1 MARSSGSIGPGVP
14 PRTLDTWRAELPRY
28 VSPVEADGSVPA
40 AYVALCL
47 RLRRLVPALVAP
59 VAVDPVLRWTVGNE
73 PLPAAAELVR
83 QAGRLAGA
91 LPDAGQS
98 PARERFLAA
107 QLGALEWRA
116 RGLAGQHVPFRREV
130 RECLGLS
137 TAPGEPDAYRAAHRE
152 LAALLGGHGTVGERL
167 AAHRRRDGVPR
178 ERLGPAVRALSTA
191 LRRRVGS
198 RYGLPAA
205 EAVAYRLVDDAS
217 WSALHTYTGG
227 HRSLVQV
234 NAGAVLGAAR
244 LPRLVAHEAYPGHH
258 VECSRAEAAVA
269 AGRVE
274 QGITLLGS
282 PQTVVS
288 EGLAECALGTVGPR
302 WGRWASDVLAPVAV
316 PLDGELAERLD
327 PVLAVLRRVRLDAAL
342 LLHDGPPTS
351 GRVAAAEAHIR
362 RWLLLDAGR
371 ARRVVEALARPLWRA
386 HVVASV
392 EGAVIVR
399 TWLGCGSE
407 PVAQHRRLLDDP
419 AALDALRSRT
429 ST

>member
-1 MARSSGSIGPGVP
+1 MGPDRQIRAYRLERST
-14 PRTLDTWRAELPRY
+14 RWRVGLPRY
-28 VSPVEADGSVPA
+28 GSPVEADGVPA

-59 VAVDPVLRWTVGNE
+59 LAVDPVVRWTVGNE
-73 PLPAAAELVR
+73 PVATAAELVR
-83 QAGRLAGA
+83 QAGWLAA
-91 LPDAGQS
+91 AVPNAGLS

-107 QLGALEWRA
+107 QLSAVEWRA
-116 RGLAGQHVPFRREV
+116 RGLAGQRVPFRREV
-130 RECLGLS
+130 WECLGLS
-137 TAPGEPDAYRAAHRE
+137 ATPGAPDAYRAAHRE
-152 LAALLGGHGTVGERL
+152 LAALLGGRGTVGERL
-167 AAHRRRDGVPR
+167 AAHRRRDAVPR
-178 ERLGPAVRALSTA
+178 ERLGPAVRALSAA
-191 LRRRVGS
+191 LRRRVAA
-198 RYGLPAA
+198 RYGLPST
-205 EAVAYRLVDDAS
+205 EAVAYRFVDDAS

-234 NAGAVLGAAR
+234 NAGALLGAAR
-244 LPRLVAHEAYPGHH
+244 LSRLVAHEAYPGHH

-288 EGLAECALGTVGPR
+288 EGLAECALGTAAGPG
-302 WGRWASDVLAPVAV
+302 WGRCASDVLAPVAV
-316 PLDGELAERLD
+316 PLDGELAERLE

-342 LLHDGPPTS
+342 LLHDGGSPTS
-351 GRVAAAEAHIR
+351 GRVAAAEAHVR

-386 HVVASV
+386 HVAASV

-399 TWLGCGSE
+399 VWLDGDSGS
-407 PVAQHRRLLDDP
+407 VGQHCRLLDDP
-419 AALDALRSRT
+419 AALHALRSRT

>member
-1 MARSSGSIGPGVP
+1 VAADVPGGD
-14 PRTLDTWRAELPRY
+14 L
-28 VSPVEADGSVPA
+28 SA

-47 RLRRLVPALVAP
+47 RLRRLVPTLVVA
-59 VAVDPVLRWTVGNE
+59 VAVDPVARWSVGNE
-73 PLPAAAELVR
+73 PVPTAADLVR
-83 QAGRLAGA
+83 QAGRLAAA
-91 LPDAGQS
+91 LPDAGLS

-116 RGLAGQHVPFRREV
+116 RGLAGQRVSFRREV
-130 RECLGLS
+130 QECLGLS
-137 TAPGEPDAYRAAHRE
+137 TTPGEPDAYRAAHRE
-152 LAALLGGHGTVGERL
+152 LAALLAGRGTVGEQL

-198 RYGLPAA
+198 RYGLPSA

-227 HRSLVQV
+227 QRSLVQV

-258 VECSRAEAAVA
+258 VECSCAEAAVA
-269 AGRVE
+269 AGCAESGV
-274 QGITLLGS
+274 TLLGS

-288 EGLAECALGTVGPR
+288 EGLAECALGTAVGPR
-302 WGRWASDVLAPVAV
+302 WGRWASDVLAQVFV

-327 PVLAVLRRVRLDAAL
+327 PVLAVLRRVRVDAAL
-342 LLHDGPPTS
+342 LLHDDGPPTS
-351 GRVAAAEAHIR
+351 GRVAAAEVHVR
-362 RWLLLDAGR
+362 RWLLLDAER

-392 EGAVIVR
+392 GGTEIVR
-399 TWLGCGSE
+399 AWLDRGSE
-407 PVAQHRRLLDDP
+407 PLAQHRRLLDDP
-419 AALDALRSRT
+419 AALHALRSRT

>member
-1 MARSSGSIGPGVP
+1 VAADVPSSD
-14 PRTLDTWRAELPRY
+14 L
-28 VSPVEADGSVPA
+28 PA

-59 VAVDPVLRWTVGNE
+59 VAVDPVVRWTVGNE
-73 PLPAAAELVR
+73 PVPTAAELVR
-83 QAGRLAGA
+83 QAGRLAA
-91 LPDAGQS
+91 AVPDAGLS
-98 PARERFLAA
+98 PARRRFLAA
-107 QLGALEWRA
+107 QLSALEWRA

-137 TAPGEPDAYRAAHRE
+137 ATPGDPDAYRAAHRE
-152 LAALLGGHGTVGERL
+152 LVALLGGHGTVGERL
-167 AAHRRRDGVPR
+167 AAHRRRDGVSR

-191 LRRRVGS
+191 LRGRVAS
-198 RYGLPAA
+198 RFGLPSA
-205 EAVAYRLVDDAS
+205 EAVAFRLVDDAS

-244 LPRLVAHEAYPGHH
+244 LPRLLAHEAYPGHH

-288 EGLAECALGTVGPR
+288 EGLAECALGTAVGPR
-302 WGRWASDVLAPVAV
+302 WGRWASDVLAPADV

-342 LLHDGPPTS
+342 LLYDGPPTS
-351 GRVAAAEAHIR
+351 GRVAAAEAHVR

-386 HVVASV
+386 HVAASV
-392 EGAVIVR
+392 EGSVIVR
-399 TWLGCGSE
+399 MRLDGGSE
-407 PVAQHRRLLDDP
+407 PVGQHCRLLDDP
-419 AALDALRSRT
+419 AALPALRSRT
-429 ST
+429 STERRRVVDRR

>member
-1 MARSSGSIGPGVP
+1 MP
-14 PRTLDTWRAELPRY
+14 
-28 VSPVEADGSVPA
+28 DGDLPA

-59 VAVDPVLRWTVGNE
+59 VAVDPMLRWTVGNE
-73 PLPAAAELVR
+73 PVPTAAELVR
-83 QAGRLAGA
+83 QAGRLTTA
-91 LPDAGQS
+91 LPDAGLS
-98 PARERFLAA
+98 PARARFLAA

-116 RGLAGQHVPFRREV
+116 RGLAGQRIPFRREV

-137 TAPGEPDAYRAAHRE
+137 TTPGEPDAYRAAHRE
-152 LAALLGGHGTVGERL
+152 LAALLGGRGTVAEQL
-167 AAHRRRDGVPR
+167 AVHRRRDGVPR

-191 LRRRVGS
+191 LRRRVAA
-198 RYGLPAA
+198 RYGLAPG
-205 EAVAYRLVDDAS
+205 EAVAYRLVDGAS
-217 WSALHTYTGG
+217 WTALHTYTGD
-227 HRSLVQV
+227 HRSVVQV
-234 NAGAVLGAAR
+234 NVGAVLGAGR

-258 VECSRAEAAVA
+258 VECSRSEAAVA
-269 AGRVE
+269 AGCAE
-274 QGITLLGS
+274 PGITLLGS

-288 EGLAECALGTVGPR
+288 EGLAECALGTAVGRR
-302 WGRWASDVLAPVAV
+302 WGRWASEVLAPVGV

-342 LLHDGPPTS
+342 LLHDDGPPT
-351 GRVAAAEAHIR
+351 GLRIAAAEAHVQ

-399 TWLGCGSE
+399 TWLDRGSE
-407 PVAQHRRLLDDP
+407 PVARHCRLLDDP
-419 AALDALRSRT
+419 VALDALRSQT

>member
-1 MARSSGSIGPGVP
+1 MPGGD
-14 PRTLDTWRAELPRY
+14 L
-28 VSPVEADGSVPA
+28 PA

-59 VAVDPVLRWTVGNE
+59 VAVDPVLRWTVGSE
-73 PLPAAAELVR
+73 PVPTAAELVR
-83 QAGRLAGA
+83 QAGQLAAA
-91 LPDAGQS
+91 LPDAGLS
-98 PARERFLAA
+98 PGRERFLAA

-116 RGLAGQHVPFRREV
+116 RGLAGQRIPFRREV

-137 TAPGEPDAYRAAHRE
+137 TTPGEPDAYRAAHRE
-152 LAALLGGHGTVGERL
+152 LAALLGGRGTAAEQL
-167 AAHRRRDGVPR
+167 AVHRRRDGIPR

-191 LRRRVGS
+191 LRRRVAP
-198 RYGLPAA
+198 RYGLAPA
-205 EAVAYRLVDDAS
+205 EAVAYRPVDGAS
-217 WSALHTYTGG
+217 WRALHTYTGG
-227 HRSLVQV
+227 HRSVVQV
-234 NAGAVLGAAR
+234 NTGAVLGAGR

-258 VECSRAEAAVA
+258 VECSRGEAAVA
-269 AGRVE
+269 SGCAE
-274 QGITLLGS
+274 PGITLLGS
-282 PQTVVS
+282 AQTVVS
-288 EGLAECALGTVGPR
+288 EGLAECALGTAVGPR
-302 WGRWASDVLAPVAV
+302 WGRWASDLLAPVGV

-342 LLHDGPPTS
+342 LLHDDGPPTS
-351 GRVAAAEAHIR
+351 RRIAAAEAHLQ

-399 TWLGCGSE
+399 TWLDRGSE
-407 PVAQHRRLLDDP
+407 PVARHLRLLDDP
-419 AALDALRSRT
+419 AALDALRSQT

>member
-1 MARSSGSIGPGVP
+1 VPGGD
-14 PRTLDTWRAELPRY
+14 L
-28 VSPVEADGSVPA
+28 SA
-40 AYVALCL
+40 AYVALSL

-59 VAVDPVLRWTVGNE
+59 VAVDPVARWTVGNE
-73 PLPAAAELVR
+73 PVPTAAELVR
-83 QAGRLAGA
+83 QAGRLAAA
-91 LPDAGQS
+91 LPDAGLS

-107 QLGALEWRA
+107 QLSALGWRA

-130 RECLGLS
+130 WECLGLS
-137 TAPGEPDAYRAAHRE
+137 ATPGEPDAYRAAHRE
-152 LAALLGGHGTVGERL
+152 LAALLGGRGTVSERL
-167 AAHRRRDGVPR
+167 AAHRCRDGVPR
-178 ERLGPAVRALSTA
+178 ERLGSAVRALSAA
-191 LRRRVGS
+191 LRCRVVL
-198 RYGLPAA
+198 RYGLPSD
-205 EAVAYRLVDDAS
+205 EAVAYRFVDDAS

-227 HRSLVQV
+227 YRSLVQV

-258 VECSRAEAAVA
+258 VECSRADAAVA

-288 EGLAECALGTVGPR
+288 EGLAECALGTVVGPQ
-302 WGRWASDVLAPVAV
+302 WGRWASDVLAPLTV

-342 LLHDGPPTS
+342 LLHDDGPPTS
-351 GRVAAAEAHIR
+351 GRVASAEAHVR

-371 ARRVVEALARPLWRA
+371 ARRVVEALARPLWRT
-386 HVVASV
+386 HVVASI

-399 TWLGCGSE
+399 TWLDSGSE
-407 PVAQHRRLLDDP
+407 PVAQHCRLLDDP
-419 AALDALRSRT
+419 VALHALRSRT
-429 ST
+429 STERRKSVDRR